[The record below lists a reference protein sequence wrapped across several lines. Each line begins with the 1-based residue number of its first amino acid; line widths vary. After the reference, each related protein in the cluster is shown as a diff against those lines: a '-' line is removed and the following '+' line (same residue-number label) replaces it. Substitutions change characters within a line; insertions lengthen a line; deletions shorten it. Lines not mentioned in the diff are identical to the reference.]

1 MALFPFNPETRKT
14 PILRR
19 LVPSVLKRWTRLT
32 APNGVMRA
40 GSRGLIFELHPADY
54 VDRQILFYDD
64 YERAQIDY
72 FGAAVARFRPNVFVD
87 VGANFGY
94 YSAIAAKLWSV
105 PRVIAFEPDPRNFRR
120 LQATLAL
127 NGLSTQVE
135 ARNLALSAV
144 AGDIPFESFPDTS
157 SGQSR
162 VSRDGAATL
171 NVSARTGD
179 MELALKGRRLA
190 FKIDV
195 EGHEFEVLQG
205 LGETLKNN
213 ACLLQI
219 ESFGDRSAAVDA
231 FLAAAGLRR
240 VHTIASDH
248 YFKAPL

>member
-32 APNGVMRA
+32 APSGVTRTT
-40 GSRGLIFELHPADY
+40 SRGLTFELHPADY

-72 FGAAVARFRPNVFVD
+72 FGAAITEFQPDVFVD

-94 YSAIAAKLWSV
+94 YSAIAAKRWAV

-120 LQATLAL
+120 LQTTLAL
-127 NGLSTQVE
+127 NDLNTQVE
-135 ARNLALSAV
+135 ARNLALSTA

-162 VSRDGAATL
+162 VARDGAGTL
-171 NVSARTGD
+171 KVSARTGD
-179 MELALKGRRLA
+179 TELGLKGLRLV

-195 EGHEFEVLQG
+195 EGHELEVLQG
-205 LGETLKNN
+205 LGKTLRNN

-219 ESFGDRSAAVDA
+219 ESFGDRLAAVDA

-248 YFKAPL
+248 YYKTPL